1 MNENWSEIVE
11 IMHPVLESERSHTE
25 IMMALQSSLRTLGWR
40 TYNGPMRTN
49 FISKSGI
56 TIDIVLGWKEKDGTF
71 HAALP
76 IQVKQDKTE
85 EYTIDIIQKIMFA
98 LNVRIAIVAGKTLD
112 LYYKENDSSMAF
124 RIGQISFELDDEE
137 GYHLS
142 HLLSEDEFDESKLN
156 SFWETLYRTKLPA
169 MKLDALLHS
178 ITEDNSKTEEVL
190 RTFLELEGFTG
201 KIVDEALEN
210 VSINIFY
217 KNGTRSETTTE
228 HTTRNT
234 QGQLRTG
241 HDNTRFSLNGGPYL
255 TKRKFV
261 LSVVRQYIKDNP
273 NITLE
278 DLEQRFPSEIA
289 SKARGVVRT
298 WAQVKTWAA
307 TNGPDIYSR
316 YCTKDN
322 ERIILHDGT
331 EIVVN
336 SQWRSR
342 NFPRFLAIAKSLY
355 IVKSDAPYE
364 EEDCIEM
371 TTPVSSNRAKDFKFS
386 MVGIKLGEIIVFDA
400 TKTEVKVVS
409 DDSIEYKGYNYRLS
423 TFVRTFLPD
432 NMKNSSESYRGPDYF
447 SYKGETLTNLR
458 NRIANEQLTQ
468 PTEDRI
474 EEKDKSIHISLHSYN
489 SFKTRK

>member
-25 IMMALQSSLRTLGWR
+25 IMMALHSSLRTLGWR
-40 TYNGPMRTN
+40 TYNGSMRTN

-190 RTFLELEGFTG
+190 RTFLALEGFTG
-201 KIVDEALEN
+201 
-210 VSINIFY
+210 
-217 KNGTRSETTTE
+217 
-228 HTTRNT
+228 
-234 QGQLRTG
+234 
-241 HDNTRFSLNGGPYL
+241 
-255 TKRKFV
+255 
-261 LSVVRQYIKDNP
+261 
-273 NITLE
+273 
-278 DLEQRFPSEIA
+278 
-289 SKARGVVRT
+289 
-298 WAQVKTWAA
+298 
-307 TNGPDIYSR
+307 
-316 YCTKDN
+316 
-322 ERIILHDGT
+322 
-331 EIVVN
+331 
-336 SQWRSR
+336 
-342 NFPRFLAIAKSLY
+342 
-355 IVKSDAPYE
+355 
-364 EEDCIEM
+364 
-371 TTPVSSNRAKDFKFS
+371 
-386 MVGIKLGEIIVFDA
+386 
-400 TKTEVKVVS
+400 
-409 DDSIEYKGYNYRLS
+409 
-423 TFVRTFLPD
+423 
-432 NMKNSSESYRGPDYF
+432 
-447 SYKGETLTNLR
+447 
-458 NRIANEQLTQ
+458 
-468 PTEDRI
+468 
-474 EEKDKSIHISLHSYN
+474 
-489 SFKTRK
+489 